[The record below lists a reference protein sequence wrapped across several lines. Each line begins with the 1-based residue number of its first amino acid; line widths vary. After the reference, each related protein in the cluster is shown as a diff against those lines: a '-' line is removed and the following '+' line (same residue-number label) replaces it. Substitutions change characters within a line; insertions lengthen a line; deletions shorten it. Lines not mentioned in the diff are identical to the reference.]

1 MRATTCEGPT
11 RERMSSGKKLRHGVG
26 VCKDC
31 GAIRP
36 VTVSPEHGIRTKG
49 DPNCQCGNNRF
60 RLID

>member
-1 MRATTCEGPT
+1 
-11 RERMSSGKKLRHGVG
+11 MSSGKKLRHGVG
-26 VCKDC
+26 VCEDC

-49 DPNCQCGNNRF
+49 DPNCRCGNNRF